1 MPRFRVRAFMQ
12 WLRMAMRG
20 LVGRSWRLAV
30 CRVLA
35 VLVAIALGGFLF
47 VSAGLMPIAASEGHW
62 PATQWF
68 LHYVM
73 RRSVS
78 TSTLGVATPPLDD
91 PALVLKGAGHYATNC
106 LPCHGAPGRP
116 RPQLVQK
123 MAPQPPYL
131 PGKVRDLSSEELFW
145 VVKHGIKY
153 TAMPAWVAQG
163 RDDEV
168 WAMVAFLQRLP
179 GLDARQFEALA
190 YGERAG
196 MCDTGTGLAPMEPP
210 QSSALANCARC
221 HGSDGAG
228 RGNGAFPR
236 LAGQQEDYLRA
247 SLRAYAR
254 GDRHSGIMQ
263 PLSAELQ
270 PHEIERLARHF
281 AAQTGAAPKTKAT
294 TRADAAAIARGKEL
308 AFRGD
313 PERRL
318 PSCVECHGP
327 GDAERNSMYPELAGQ
342 YPDYLALQLR
352 LFKADS
358 RGGTGYAPVM
368 REIAGRLE
376 EDDIRDLSAYYA
388 SVQKR

>member
-1 MPRFRVRAFMQ
+1 
-12 WLRMAMRG
+12 L
-20 LVGRSWRLAV
+20 
-30 CRVLA
+30 CRVLV
-35 VLVAIALGGFLF
+35 VLAAIALGGFLF

-62 PATQWF
+62 PVTQWF

-78 TSTLGVATPPLDD
+78 SSTAGVEAPRLDD

-123 MAPQPPYL
+123 MVPQPPYL
-131 PGKVRDLSSEELFW
+131 PDKVDDLSSEGLFW

-153 TAMPAWVAQG
+153 TAMPGWVAQE

-179 GLDARQFEALA
+179 DLDAQQFESLA

-196 MCDTGTGLAPMEPP
+196 MRDAGTGLVQLQAPP
-210 QSSALANCARC
+210 SSALANCARC
-221 HGSDGAG
+221 HGSDGTG

-236 LAGQQEDYLRA
+236 LVGQRKDYLRA
-247 SLRAYAR
+247 SLQSYAS

-263 PLSAELQ
+263 PLSAELR
-270 PHEIERLARHF
+270 PREIERLARHF
-281 AAQTGAAPKTKAT
+281 AAQDAAAPKAEP
-294 TRADAAAIARGKEL
+294 ADTAAIARGRAL

-313 PERRL
+313 PKRRL

-327 GDAERNSMYPELAGQ
+327 GDAERNPMYPELAGQ
-342 YPDYLALQLR
+342 YADYLALQLR
-352 LFKADS
+352 LFKTGS

-376 EDDIRDLSAYYA
+376 EGDIRDLSVYYA
-388 SVQKR
+388 SLRER